1 MQNQLVCLATEL
13 DVVFLVAVAFAF
25 TFAGG
30 AVFPPGLRNAHAAS
44 RMRCICPFVNE
55 LMHSSYE

>member
-1 MQNQLVCLATEL
+1 MKNQLVCFAIEL
-13 DVVFLVAVAFAF
+13 DVLLVLVAAAF

-30 AVFPPGLRNAHAAS
+30 AVFPPGRRNAHAAS
-44 RMRCICPFVNE
+44 RMRCICPCVNE